1 MVVINKLAYTIKLF
15 SEKLL
20 HEKLLS
26 ISKVILPNPVNWVIK
41 KNITGKETYIV
52 LWIYGGPI
60 LIEDL
65 VGPKI
70 SRELYPLLNTM
81 GRC

>member
-52 LWIYGGPI
+52 LCIYGGPI

-65 VGPKI
+65 VGTKI
-70 SRELYPLLNTM
+70 SWDLYPLLNTM